1 MKKILV
7 FLILFNTF
15 GFSQNQ
21 SFIEKFIEA
30 NKLYEQQKYSE
41 AINVYK
47 ELLSTKSME
56 VYYNIGNAYFK
67 DKKIGYAIL
76 YYEKALKISPRDPD
90 INYNLDYVRSFVKET
105 AVQDTVGKFL
115 NQMYNFVTLNELVLF
130 TSIILLVLTGLL
142 FFYLFKKVELVYWLS
157 IGFGI
162 LFFVLLIWTCSRIYQ
177 NEDVIYAIV
186 VESLAE
192 AKSAPQDDYTTSF
205 TIPEGKK
212 VQILQTRDGWYE
224 IFLKSENL
232 KGWVKKEVLEI
243 I

>member
-186 VESLAE
+186 VETLAE